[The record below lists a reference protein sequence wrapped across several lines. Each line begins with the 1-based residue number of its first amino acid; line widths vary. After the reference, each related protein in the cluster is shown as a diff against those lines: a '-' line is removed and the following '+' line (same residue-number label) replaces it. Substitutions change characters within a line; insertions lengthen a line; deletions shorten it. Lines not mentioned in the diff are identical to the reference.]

1 MVTGPASSPETLLEM
16 SMFKFQIRNIMG
28 CKDPCSRARLSDADG
43 SDVCSWRDP
52 FFSFKLSFSVQN
64 NRCHEGIFIH
74 ISLYFLYVIIIYH
87 CPLSY

>member
-1 MVTGPASSPETLLEM
+1 MVTGPASSPETLLEK

-28 CKDPCSRARLSDADG
+28 CKDSGSSVCLSDADG

-52 FFSFKLSFSVQN
+52 FFFFKLSFSVQN
-64 NRCHEGIFIH
+64 NRLHEGIFIH
-74 ISLYFLYVIIIYH
+74 ISLYFSYLIIIYH